1 MNVLQPRWLAP
12 AAAAFSIFTASA
24 ASADAAAEAF
34 VTERANQILSILGDD
49 SMAMDAKKAQFRTIV
64 DEVADVPAIAR
75 FVLGRYS
82 REASESDLAAFTQ
95 VFRDYATGFYEARLD
110 DYGGQTVTVTGSTDR
125 QPGDSVVHTV
135 ISGGDADE
143 PLNVNWRV
151 LEREGGPRVVDVEVL
166 GVWLAI
172 NERDTV
178 TSIINNNR
186 GSIAAATEA
195 LRQKIAQGD
204 YGEEEG

>member
-1 MNVLQPRWLAP
+1 MRLLQPRWLATIAATFSIFAAS
-12 AAAAFSIFTASA
+12 AAAA
-24 ASADAAAEAF
+24 DAGAEAF
-34 VTERANQILSILGDD
+34 VTERANEILEILGDD
-49 SMAMDAKKAQFRTIV
+49 SMAMDAKKAEFRTIV
-64 DEVADVPAIAR
+64 EEVADVPAIAR

-82 REASESDLAAFTQ
+82 REATESDLADFTA

-125 QPGDSVVHTV
+125 QPGDTVVHTV
-135 ISGGDADE
+135 ITGGEGE
-143 PLNVNWRV
+143 PLDVNWRV
-151 LEREGGPRVVDVEVL
+151 LTRESGLKVVDVEVL

-172 NERDTV
+172 NERDAV

-186 GSIAAATEA
+186 GSVAAATAA